1 MPDGTVIASGLNL
14 RAALKTGKVV
24 KVLRRSSRVEI
35 LGEET
40 WYRVRTRDGLEG
52 YVFGDFIEKD
62 VADVGV
68 GPPAVDPTSP
78 STGCVLESYR
88 NERFIGQPVTAD
100 VDFFPFLDR
109 LAEFAARSTLKIF
122 VTSSARDPGA
132 DVRGAI
138 VKPATRSNHLVG
150 HAIDM
155 NLQSESGR
163 FFNSKMLKELDTQ
176 PQYVR
181 RFIERIRKDPVLRW
195 GGDFRTRD
203 VVHIDDALNVRF
215 PEVWDAK
222 FATR

>member
-122 VTSSARDPGA
+122 
-132 DVRGAI
+132 
-138 VKPATRSNHLVG
+138 
-150 HAIDM
+150 
-155 NLQSESGR
+155 
-163 FFNSKMLKELDTQ
+163 
-176 PQYVR
+176 
-181 RFIERIRKDPVLRW
+181 ERIRKDPVLRW